1 LDAGPLVAYL
11 IKQESH
17 HEWAKKRFKLVG
29 APMITCESVLS
40 EAFFLLRRIDRSG
53 KSILDLVDRGVL
65 SIGFS
70 LQQEISFV
78 SSLMKRYANVPM
90 SLADACLVRMAEL
103 YREAKVFTLDTD
115 FRIYRKNGRQVIPL
129 LIPE

>member
-1 LDAGPLVAYL
+1 
-11 IKQESH
+11 
-17 HEWAKKRFKLVG
+17 
-29 APMITCESVLS
+29 MITCESVLS
-40 EAFFLLRRIDRSG
+40 EAFFLLRRIDRSS

-78 SSLMKRYANVPM
+78 SSLIKSYSNVPM

-103 YREAKVFTLDTD
+103 YREAKVFTLDSD
-115 FRIYRKNGRQVIPL
+115 FRVYRKNGRQVIPL